1 MTAVQRQMKDHSDEL
16 WKLLQSQ
23 NSHLYISGK
32 GLEEAT
38 SDWLMISTYI
48 EFILMV
54 YIYIIIYIYH
64 HISFILWENV
74 IITVDFDV
82 FLGGVE
88 TTQVSSFKK
97 LLRRSNKIGSNCA
110 A

>member
-23 NSHLYISGK
+23 NSYLYISGK
-32 GLEEAT
+32 RLEEAS
-38 SDWLMISTYI
+38 SDWLMISKCI
-48 EFILMV
+48 EFILII
-54 YIYIIIYIYH
+54 YIYIIIYLLSSGKMSSLQL
-64 HISFILWENV
+64 ISMF
-74 IITVDFDV
+74 

>member
-54 YIYIIIYIYH
+54 YIYNYIYISSYIFYPLGKCH
-64 HISFILWENV
+64 HYS
-74 IITVDFDV
+74 
-82 FLGGVE
+82 
-88 TTQVSSFKK
+88 
-97 LLRRSNKIGSNCA
+97 
-110 A
+110 